1 MLFSKVSHSLKYY
14 FLYLYLSHFKLIDFI
29 LFTLYF
35 LLLPFYLVFMFTIGI
50 AGGTGSG
57 KTTVV
62 KKIMERIPADRV
74 AFVPQDSYYRDSSH
88 LPMEERQQINFDHPD
103 SLEFELL
110 VDHIRKLKAGVSVQ
124 QPIYSYLTCTR
135 AQETIPVEPRE
146 VIILEGI
153 LIYTH
158 MPLVKEIDMKVFV
171 DADSDDRLGRVIVR
185 DMMER
190 GRDVKKVL
198 ERYEKTVKPMH
209 LQFIEPSKRYADII
223 IPQGGMNDVA
233 ISILLNTIEKKLNL

>member
-1 MLFSKVSHSLKYY
+1 
-14 FLYLYLSHFKLIDFI
+14 
-29 LFTLYF
+29 
-35 LLLPFYLVFMFTIGI
+35 MFTIGI

-62 KKIMERIPADRV
+62 RKILENIPRDRV
-74 AFVPQDSYYRDSSH
+74 ALVPQDSYYKDSSH
-88 LPMEERQQINFDHPD
+88 LPLEERQKINFDHPD
-103 SLEFELL
+103 SLEFDLL
-110 VDHIRKLKAGVSVQ
+110 TEHIRLLKAGKPVN

-135 AQETIPVEPRE
+135 SEETVPIEPKE

-158 MPLVKEIDMKVFV
+158 MPLVNEIDIKVFV
-171 DADSDDRLGRVIVR
+171 DADSDDRLGRVIER

-198 ERYEKTVKPMH
+198 DRYQETVKPMH

-223 IPQGGMNDVA
+223 VPQGGMNEVA
-233 ISILLNTIEKKLNL
+233 ISILLNTIEKKLSL

>member
-1 MLFSKVSHSLKYY
+1 
-14 FLYLYLSHFKLIDFI
+14 
-29 LFTLYF
+29 
-35 LLLPFYLVFMFTIGI
+35 MFTIGI

-62 KKIMERIPADRV
+62 RKILEKIPQDRV
-74 AFVPQDSYYRDSSH
+74 ALVPQDSYYRDSSH
-88 LPMEERQQINFDHPD
+88 LPMEERQKINFDHPD
-103 SLEFELL
+103 SLEFDLL
-110 VDHIRKLKAGVSVQ
+110 TEHISLLKAGKPVD

-135 AQETIPVEPRE
+135 SKESIPVEPKE
-146 VIILEGI
+146 VIIIEGI

-158 MPLVKEIDMKVFV
+158 MPLVKEIDIKVFV
-171 DADSDDRLGRVIVR
+171 DADSDDRLGRVIER

-198 ERYEKTVKPMH
+198 DRYQETVKPMH

-223 IPQGGMNDVA
+223 VPQGGMNEVA
-233 ISILLNTIEKKLNL
+233 ISLLLNTIEKTLQL

>member
-1 MLFSKVSHSLKYY
+1 
-14 FLYLYLSHFKLIDFI
+14 
-29 LFTLYF
+29 
-35 LLLPFYLVFMFTIGI
+35 MFTIGI

-62 KKIMERIPADRV
+62 KKILERIPEDRV
-74 AFVPQDSYYRDSSH
+74 ALVPQDAYYKDNSH
-88 LPMEERQQINFDHPD
+88 LPLEERQQINFDHPD
-103 SLEFELL
+103 SLEWNLL
-110 VDHIRKLKAGVSVQ
+110 VDHIRKLKKGKMVD

-135 AQETIPVEPRE
+135 AHETIPVEPKE

-158 MPLVKEIDMKVFV
+158 MPLVKEIDIKVFV
-171 DADSDDRLGRVIVR
+171 DADSDDRLGRVIQR

-198 ERYEKTVKPMH
+198 DRYEKTVKPMH

-223 IPQGGMNDVA
+223 VPQGGMNEVA

>member
-1 MLFSKVSHSLKYY
+1 MY
-14 FLYLYLSHFKLIDFI
+14 
-29 LFTLYF
+29 
-35 LLLPFYLVFMFTIGI
+35 TIGI

-62 KKIMERIPADRV
+62 KKILERIPADRV
-74 AFVPQDSYYRDSSH
+74 ALVPQDSYYKDNSH
-88 LPMEERQQINFDHPD
+88 LPLEERQLINFDHPD
-103 SLEFELL
+103 SLEFDLL
-110 VDHIRKLKAGVSVQ
+110 VEHIRQLKKGNPVR

-135 AQETIPVEPRE
+135 AEETIPVVPRE

-153 LIYTH
+153 LLYTH
-158 MPLVKEIDMKVFV
+158 MPLVEEIDIKVFV
-171 DADSDDRLGRVIVR
+171 DADSDDRLGRVIRR

-198 ERYEKTVKPMH
+198 DRYERTVKPMH

-223 IPQGGMNDVA
+223 VPQGGMNEVA